1 MIYDTQKASFIK
13 RLPAWMLDAILA
25 IIVTAGVMAGLSYVL
40 NTDAH
45 SKALDDI
52 YQAYEEKY
60 KIVFTVTQEEMAAM
74 SEEQLAAYQAAAE
87 ELSEDMEAKKAY
99 EQVLSDT
106 FLTVSLSLFASA
118 LLLEFLM
125 PMWLGNGQTLGKKI
139 FGVGVMRVDGIRVNR
154 TILFVRAIL
163 GKYTLGTMIPVLLAI
178 MLIFGILGMVGAIVL
193 LVALLLE
200 WFLPLVT
207 RNRSAVHDLLA
218 CTVAV
223 DINSQLIFDT
233 PEERE
238 EYIQQMEAENA
249 SEDTQ

>member
-1 MIYDTQKASFIK
+1 
-13 RLPAWMLDAILA
+13 
-25 IIVTAGVMAGLSYVL
+25 
-40 NTDAH
+40 
-45 SKALDDI
+45 
-52 YQAYEEKY
+52 
-60 KIVFTVTQEEMAAM
+60 
-74 SEEQLAAYQAAAE
+74 
-87 ELSEDMEAKKAY
+87 
-99 EQVLSDT
+99 
-106 FLTVSLSLFASA
+106 
-118 LLLEFLM
+118 
-125 PMWLGNGQTLGKKI
+125 
-139 FGVGVMRVDGIRVNR
+139 MRVDGIRVNR

-223 DINSQLIFDT
+223 DINSQLIFNT